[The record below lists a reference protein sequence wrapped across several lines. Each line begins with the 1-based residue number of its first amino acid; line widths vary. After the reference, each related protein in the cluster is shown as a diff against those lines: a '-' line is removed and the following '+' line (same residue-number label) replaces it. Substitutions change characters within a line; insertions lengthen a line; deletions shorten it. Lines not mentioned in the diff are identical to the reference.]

1 MVVERRA
8 DGTLAGRSGW
18 LRMPSLDGVLT
29 TLLFALVAA
38 APMSD
43 GSRSVEKQ
51 SLNAILVSGLVIA
64 FQTALLVRGRAH
76 PTAVRTFAG
85 PAMLFGL
92 ALLWV
97 GLQLTPWMPTMLHH
111 PIWQMAAE
119 RLQAGLPGRVTVD
132 PDLTAIGL
140 IRLTTGALVLWMAAQ
155 LGSSAVRAY
164 AVLTGIVVIEIG
176 YGIYGLVMLMFAQS
190 NGGPGDPATYL
201 TATFSNRNT
210 YATYAGIGVVI
221 CVSMLWRTFRRE
233 REGHLGGLR
242 MLAAAVIR
250 LAGGVGALWLG
261 ALFVLLACLL
271 LSASR
276 GGVLSTFLG
285 LATLFFLTTRNRSRQ
300 HVRARETMAGRLILV
315 GLCCGAIVLALLTFG
330 DLLLGRVSDSGLAD
344 AGRLFVYRTT
354 TDAILSSP
362 ILGWGYGSF
371 VSVFPMFFDGSGDV
385 FVSWDLAHNT
395 YLEIFL
401 GCGLLAGSLLI
412 AAVVWPAV
420 ACARGALARE
430 RDASL
435 PAMAAA
441 VSALVGL
448 HALVDFSLQY
458 PGVSLT
464 YALVLGVG
472 FAQARS
478 SRTPHRVIQSSK
490 EEGQRKVVA

>member
-1 MVVERRA
+1 
-8 DGTLAGRSGW
+8 
-18 LRMPSLDGVLT
+18 MPGLDGVLAI
-29 TLLFALVAA
+29 LLFALVAA

-43 GSRSVEKQ
+43 GSRSVEAQ
-51 SLNAILVSGLVIA
+51 ALNAILVSALVIA
-64 FQTALLVRGRAH
+64 FQTALLVRRQTH
-76 PTAVRTFAG
+76 PTAVRPFAG
-85 PAMLFGL
+85 PAVLFGL

-97 GLQLTPWMPTMLHH
+97 SLQLTPWMPTLLHH

-119 RLQAGLPGRVTVD
+119 RLRAGLSGRVTVD

-140 IRLTTGALVLWMAAQ
+140 IRLTTGALVFWLAAQ
-155 LGSSAVRAY
+155 LGSSAARAY
-164 AVLTGIVVIEIG
+164 AVLTGIVVVEIG
-176 YGIYGLVMLMFAQS
+176 YGIYGLVMLMLAQS
-190 NGGPGDPATYL
+190 NGGPADSATFL

-210 YATYAGIGVVI
+210 YATYAGMGVVI
-221 CVSMLWRTFRRE
+221 CFSMLWRTFRRE
-233 REGHLGGLR
+233 RDGHLGGLR
-242 MLAAAVIR
+242 MLTTAVIR
-250 LAGGVGALWLG
+250 MAGGVGALWLG

-276 GGVLSTFLG
+276 GGVLSTFCG
-285 LATLFFLTTRNRSRQ
+285 LATLFFLTTRNRGRK
-300 HVRARETMAGRLILV
+300 HFRTKETMAGRFILV
-315 GLCCGAIVLALLTFG
+315 GLCGGAIVLALLIFG

-354 TDAILSSP
+354 SDAIMSSP
-362 ILGWGYGSF
+362 VLGWGYGSF

-435 PAMAAA
+435 PAIGAA

-464 YALVLGVG
+464 YALVLGFG

-478 SRTPHRVIQSSK
+478 SRAPRQAIRSTGDQGPQ
-490 EEGQRKVVA
+490 KVVA